1 MGFLTLHSPITKHG
15 IRLVG
20 IATLALV
27 LAKPV
32 SAQISP
38 ENDAQQ
44 SMLDATINMCPSL
57 GARRDNPGIQQSD
70 AEASLNEFCDA
81 LVTTQFSDTEQ
92 VLQRVAGEEVLGVQD
107 QITEIRNIPLGHIM
121 SRMTAIRSGQASGA
135 GISVANLDISVGDEV
150 LVGAARDD
158 RLNEDDSAML
168 STLDWQKLGVYLS
181 GSVRFGNKDET
192 RQAGGFSFDT
202 SGITLGLDYRLTD
215 NLLVG
220 GAIGYTRYDVDFDVT
235 SESLAGQ
242 DLGSDGIT
250 LAGYA
255 AYFPKPQFFID
266 GALTLG
272 WLNYETRRRI
282 RAVGS
287 SNVDDIDAITKGKF
301 DSFYYGLAARAG
313 YETRLIGRV
322 QMTPTFQLEYV
333 RAKIDGFEEN
343 SSDARADAISLAF
356 GNQRAESLRSK
367 LGVELRRGFQTPIG
381 PTILAGRAIY
391 NHELIGDDAGVNVRY
406 KADPTRLSEFELRTE
421 GRDRHYGEL
430 GASLR
435 AAKLPF
441 GLEAF
446 VDYATIV
453 GLRDF
458 EIHNINAGVRK
469 SFLP

>member
-1 MGFLTLHSPITKHG
+1 MEFLTLHHPIMKHG
-15 IRLVG
+15 ALLAG
-20 IATLALV
+20 IAALGLV
-27 LAKPV
+27 LAKPA
-32 SAQISP
+32 SAQFST
-38 ENDAQQ
+38 ENDAQE
-44 SMLDATINMCPSL
+44 SMGDATLAMCPTL
-57 GARRDNPGIQQSD
+57 GARRDNPDIQQSD
-70 AEASLNEFCDA
+70 SEVNLNQFCDA
-81 LVTTQFSDTEQ
+81 LAGGQFADTNQ

-107 QITEIRNIPLGHIM
+107 QITEVRNIPLGHIM

-135 GISVANLDISVGDEV
+135 GISVADLDIRVGDEV
-150 LVGAARDD
+150 LVGTARDD
-158 RLNEDDSAML
+158 RLNEDDGALL
-168 STLDWQKLGVYLS
+168 SSWDWQKLGVYLS

-202 SGITLGLDYRLTD
+202 SGFTAGLDYRLTD

-220 GAIGYTRYDVDFDVT
+220 GAVGYTRYDVDFDVT
-235 SESLAGQ
+235 SESLSGQ
-242 DLGSDGIT
+242 DLSSDGVT

-255 AYFPKPQFFID
+255 AYFPTPKVFID

-272 WLNYETRRRI
+272 WLNYQTRRRI

-287 SNVDDIDAITKGKF
+287 PDVDDLDAITKGKF

-333 RAKIDGFEEN
+333 RAKIDGFEEE
-343 SSDARADAISLAF
+343 SSNPRADAISLAF

-381 PTILAGRAIY
+381 PTILAGRAVY
-391 NHELIGDDAGVNVRY
+391 NHELLGDDAGVNVRY

-430 GASLR
+430 GTSLR
-435 AAKLPF
+435 ATRLPF

-446 VDYATIV
+446 VDYATVV